1 MLYIRCMIRTQI
13 YLPKDLYRNIDIAA
27 KRERK
32 AKAAVIREVLEEG
45 FAQKQGNAGK
55 ALLRLAK
62 MAVKGG
68 PPDLSANIDKYLYED
83 K

>member
-1 MLYIRCMIRTQI
+1 MIRTQI
-13 YLPKDLYRNIDIAA
+13 YLPKDLYHNIDITA

-68 PPDLSANIDKYLYED
+68 PPDLSANIDRYLYED